1 MNAHFFT
8 KSKKAVHYD
17 VDGMNKDF
25 MFVKHVVET
34 TKNPLQFAAL
44 DNLITAFANK
54 WRPIY
59 PQRMF
64 NEYVVE
70 HNQQYEDAVNY
81 LRLKMNYEYEKA
93 V

>member
-1 MNAHFFT
+1 MNSHFFT
-8 KSKKAVHYD
+8 KNKKTVRYD

-59 PQRMF
+59 PQRLF
-64 NEYVVE
+64 DECVVE